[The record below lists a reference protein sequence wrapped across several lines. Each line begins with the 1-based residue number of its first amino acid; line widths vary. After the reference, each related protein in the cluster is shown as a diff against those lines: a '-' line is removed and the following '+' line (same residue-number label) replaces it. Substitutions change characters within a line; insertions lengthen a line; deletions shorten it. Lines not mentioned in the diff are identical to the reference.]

1 MNTKQ
6 INAANAD
13 ELMEQREQSQACL
26 GYAESRQKKTEGQKI
41 MQLYETAFPED
52 EQIPW
57 DDLVRLV
64 GEMPL
69 DFTAY
74 YDGEAFDGFT
84 IVYPRKSFNRR
95 TKQGQSGTCSSYAL
109 QGEGRPKVNWFWY
122 FAVREEL
129 RGKGFSQQ
137 ILTQLI
143 ERYKG
148 QPFALDMESTTQV
161 CDNLEQR
168 KRRQAF
174 YLRNGFRDTNVYRT
188 YNDITMTIMMRGEG
202 TFTMQDWDD
211 LIHEL
216 QQFWWP
222 EDIKEE

>member
-1 MNTKQ
+1 MKTIQ
-6 INAANAD
+6 ITVSHAD
-13 ELMEQREQSQACL
+13 ELMEQREQSQTCF
-26 GYAESRQKKTEGQKI
+26 GYAEIPEQSSPTRSLSRLKKTEVQKI
-41 MQLYETAFPED
+41 KQLYETAFPED

-57 DDLVRLV
+57 DDLMRLI

-74 YDGEAFDGFT
+74 YDGEAFIGFT
-84 IVYPRKSFNRR
+84 IVYPRKSF
-95 TKQGQSGTCSSYAL
+95 
-109 QGEGRPKVNWFWY
+109 NWFWY

-129 RGKGFSQQ
+129 RGKGYGQRILSQ
-137 ILTQLI
+137 LLDNY
-143 ERYKG
+143 ED
-148 QPFALDMESTTQV
+148 QPFVLDMESTTQV
-161 CDNLEQR
+161 CDNLEERR
-168 KRRQAF
+168 KRQAF

-216 QQFWWP
+216 QKFWWP
-222 EDIKEE
+222 DDIKEE